1 MKLTLPRDQKALKL
15 LLVSKTTH
23 SGISKNAVGIECH
36 SVIGL
41 NTTDKGII
49 YYNHY
54 NSAFL
59 LADLLTALHFNFML
73 LGITAL
79 QNLF

>member
-1 MKLTLPRDQKALKL
+1 MKLTLPRDQKVLKL
-15 LLVSKTTH
+15 LLVLKTTD
-23 SGISKNAVGIECH
+23 SGISKNAVGIEFL

-41 NTTDKGII
+41 DTTDKGIV

-54 NSAFL
+54 NPAFL
-59 LADLLTALHFNFML
+59 LAHLLTALHFNFML

>member
-1 MKLTLPRDQKALKL
+1 M
-15 LLVSKTTH
+15 
-23 SGISKNAVGIECH
+23 GIEYL

-41 NTTDKGII
+41 NTANKGVM

-54 NSAFL
+54 NPAFL